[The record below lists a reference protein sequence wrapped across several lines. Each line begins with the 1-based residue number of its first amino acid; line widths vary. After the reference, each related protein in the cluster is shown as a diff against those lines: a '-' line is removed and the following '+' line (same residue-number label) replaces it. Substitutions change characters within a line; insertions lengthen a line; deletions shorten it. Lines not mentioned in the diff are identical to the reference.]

1 MRVLR
6 CGSKVVCRKPR
17 LQAADPTL
25 KEIVKLVLFEDG
37 YMLPSPL
44 EVLWRINIDDYQP
57 LKRAI
62 SIPGLV
68 NAFLMLGFTAF
79 LQQYVSLE

>member
-1 MRVLR
+1 MLR
-6 CGSKVVCRKPR
+6 CGSKVVWRKPR

-37 YMLPSPL
+37 YMLPSPI
-44 EVLWRINIDDYQP
+44 EVLWRINIDDDQP

-79 LQQYVSLE
+79 LQQYVSFE